1 MDFKKEIVE
10 TVKNY
15 VNDYQNIF
23 IFNYENLKTARFQKI
38 REEWQSSKYVKNK
51 AKLNRVYLFL
61 NLACFVLFKDSIW
74 PNISWSVMRLERAKK
89 TSIKKIYIKL
99 AWP

>member
-1 MDFKKEIVE
+1 MYYLVSLTQVRKKGMDFKKEIVE

-61 NLACFVLFKDSIW
+61 NLLLVLFF
-74 PNISWSVMRLERAKK
+74 L
-89 TSIKKIYIKL
+89 KIL
-99 AWP
+99 FGQT

>member
-1 MDFKKEIVE
+1 MYHLVSLTQVRKKGMDFKKEIVE

-61 NLACFVLFKDSIW
+61 NLLLVLFF
-74 PNISWSVMRLERAKK
+74 L
-89 TSIKKIYIKL
+89 KIL
-99 AWP
+99 FGQT